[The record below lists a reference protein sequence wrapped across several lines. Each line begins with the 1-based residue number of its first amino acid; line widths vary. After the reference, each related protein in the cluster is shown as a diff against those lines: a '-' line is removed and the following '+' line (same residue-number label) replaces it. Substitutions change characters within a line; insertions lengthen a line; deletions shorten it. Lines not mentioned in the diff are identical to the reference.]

1 MLEKHFQF
9 IIKIWLAILSSIFLR
24 HPSDSNKAINILI
37 KQLQFIYSISKWIK
51 HHIIKKI
58 IPSKV
63 N

>member
-58 IPSKV
+58 IQSKV